1 MLCHDQV
8 NWVRPMNMAE
18 ARKLGYVDFTFY
30 PTASAATEA
39 AMTRADLTGRKVITF
54 DEVAEIGGHK
64 YVLHIIGETERPRPV
79 VSLYDSAKRHE
90 QREQFWAA
98 ANAPTCPP
106 RTKQKRSS
114 AEATA
119 VLNRMMGDSTAPAH
133 CPKLNA
139 FAWFM
144 GEWAAKLRKV
154 VSR

>member
-1 MLCHDQV
+1 MPNPSSLLMLCHDQV

-79 VSLYDSAKRHE
+79 VKHVH
-90 QREQFWAA
+90 
-98 ANAPTCPP
+98 
-106 RTKQKRSS
+106 QKRSS
-114 AEATA
+114 AEAAA
-119 VLNRMMGDSTAPAH
+119 VLDRIMGDSTAPAH